1 MGAECSTIRKL
12 LFFSIHSKHD
22 RGLLYKENA
31 YSKCISYAFYILRFG
46 LLPYRKPIHVVIGRP
61 IVVEKT
67 ESPTKEDIESMHQK
81 YIDELKKL
89 YEKYNPIYGDQDV
102 KLIIE

>member
-1 MGAECSTIRKL
+1 M
-12 LFFSIHSKHD
+12 
-22 RGLLYKENA
+22 
-31 YSKCISYAFYILRFG
+31 
-46 LLPYRKPIHVVIGRP
+46 IGRP

-81 YIDELKKL
+81 YIYELEKL

>member
-1 MGAECSTIRKL
+1 MQIL
-12 LFFSIHSKHD
+12 DMFHVFF
-22 RGLLYKENA
+22 
-31 YSKCISYAFYILRFG
+31 ILRFG

-61 IVVEKT
+61 IVVDKT

-81 YIDELKKL
+81 YIDELEKL